1 MKPMEFALVSAHL
14 CLAELELTGQG
25 CPCTAQ
31 GLRISYIKAR
41 KAVGFLDC
49 LRGFAMQDGQVAWM
63 IVSSTAR
70 CFIAKIIFGICED
83 LSGYNLINVTL

>member
-1 MKPMEFALVSAHL
+1 MEFVLVCPHL
-14 CLAELELTGQG
+14 CLVELELTGQG

-49 LRGFAMQDGQVAWM
+49 LREFAMRDGQVAWM
-63 IVSSTAR
+63 IMSSAAR
-70 CFIAKIIFGICED
+70 CFIAKIIFVIYED